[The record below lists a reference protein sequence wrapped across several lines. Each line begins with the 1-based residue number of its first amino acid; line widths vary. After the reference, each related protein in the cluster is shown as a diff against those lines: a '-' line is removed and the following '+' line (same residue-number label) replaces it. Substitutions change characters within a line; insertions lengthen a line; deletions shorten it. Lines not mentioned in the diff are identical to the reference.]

1 MLNSNSTSDDAAA
14 AAEQQQQQQRILR
27 ETTTSVSSSNRR
39 LGHMHACGQCLF
51 QVSFVGGG
59 ELPPP
64 TYNSPQTAA
73 KLCALNLFFGR
84 DNELQIYNGN
94 LLMDNKHRTLLVIKQ
109 SKRCKFMSKMHQNK
123 FGGRLLR
130 TRWGELM
137 RSPSPPSRN
146 GAYF

>member
-14 AAEQQQQQQRILR
+14 AEQQQQQQQQQRILR

-130 TRWGELM
+130 TRWG
-137 RSPSPPSRN
+137 
-146 GAYF
+146 GAYALPQPP